1 MCLRVQPSTKGTA
14 LPTLTFS
21 VTGTGTGVRQDIDV
35 VGSGHLIRT
44 DAYTDFGGKDEY
56 PSPLAYVL
64 ASLSSC
70 TQVVASVVAKEQDIT
85 IDAYSFSVD
94 GDFDPT
100 VLVGGHEADADHPDT
115 FTAIRLTVTV
125 DTDATQEQIES
136 LGAAVERRCPVSALF
151 HRAGTPVTSVWT
163 VGSSTAA

>member
-1 MCLRVQPSTKGTA
+1 MKGSA

-35 VGSGHLIRT
+35 IGSGHLVRS
-44 DAYTDFGGKDEY
+44 DAYADFGGNDEF

-70 TQVVASVVAKEQDIT
+70 TQVTASVVAKEHGIT
-85 IDAYSFSVD
+85 IDSFRISAD

-100 VLVGGHEADADHPDT
+100 VLVSGREADEEHSDT
-115 FTAIRLTVTV
+115 FTSIRLAITVEA
-125 DTDATQEQIES
+125 DSSQDEIDRF
-136 LGAAVERRCPVSALF
+136 GVEVARRCPVSALF
-151 HRAGTPVTSVWT
+151 QRAGTRVTSTWT
-163 VGSSTAA
+163 VGATALA